1 MPPRIWHWDL
11 QVNIFVVLY
20 FLKVSQHLQCAGQR
34 VTCYPAVPF
43 FITDEKD
50 LATCVTGLYASGRA
64 HRPCNLCDLDFGNN
78 ADITQKGPQRQI
90 TQLKQV
96 VALALTFVHNYTFN
110 VFFQL
115 LAQYS
120 GPGKKMP
127 KSISKQYSL
136 HPEPN
141 PIFDLPGFNACKN
154 PSCRMHACDHGVFKR
169 LLDMV
174 LELVG
179 KQRAE
184 IKRTFDER

>member
-1 MPPRIWHWDL
+1 MPPKIWHWDL
-11 QVNIFVVLY
+11 QVNIFVLLY

-141 PIFDLPGFNACKN
+141 PIFDLPGFNTYKN